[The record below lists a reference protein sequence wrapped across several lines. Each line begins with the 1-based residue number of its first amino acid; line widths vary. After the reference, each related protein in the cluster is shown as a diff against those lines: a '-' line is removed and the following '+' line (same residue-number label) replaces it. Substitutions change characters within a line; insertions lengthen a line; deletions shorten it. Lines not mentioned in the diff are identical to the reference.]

1 MINKEDI
8 EKLVLERKKSNL
20 KTHFNDMF
28 FINTIKYSGEVRK
41 SEILL
46 WHSSHWLRGGY
57 PIFHLQFDSENKL
70 VGIKSELN
78 PFGKLFDKIAL
89 VVIGIFALFPILG
102 NGFTKGWLGSIF
114 ILFVAFILFLILSK
128 ASKSEKKIMIEE
140 LKEKIENI
148 EREKFPK
155 KFIGKPEKEIP
166 KENEWTLKKI
176 LIRIFFYPIS
186 VLIIYFCITEILPN
200 GKATHA
206 LFGIGV
212 CGLYLV
218 ADVLNILKK

>member
-1 MINKEDI
+1 MIKKEDI
-8 EKLVLERKKSNL
+8 EKLVLEQKKSNL

-28 FINTIKYSGEVRK
+28 FISTIRYSGEIRK
-41 SEILL
+41 KEILL
-46 WHSSHWLRGGY
+46 WCSSHWLRGGY
-57 PIFHLQFDSENKL
+57 PIFHLQFDSENNL

-78 PFGKLFDKIAL
+78 PFGKLFDKVAIIL
-89 VVIGIFALFPILG
+89 IGLFALLPIFG
-102 NGFTKGWLGSIF
+102 NGFSKGWLGSIF
-114 ILFVAFILFLILSK
+114 IILVAFVLFLIMRK
-128 ASKSEKKIMIEE
+128 ATKSEKKIMTEE
-140 LKEKIENI
+140 LKESIENI
-148 EREKFPK
+148 EREKFPE
-155 KFIGKPEKEIP
+155 KFVGKPKKDVP

-176 LIRIFFYPIS
+176 LTRVFFYPIS

-218 ADVLNILKK
+218 ADILNILKK

>member
-1 MINKEDI
+1 MIKKEDI
-8 EKLVLERKKSNL
+8 EELVLEQKKSNL

-46 WHSSHWLRGGY
+46 WCSSHWLRGGY
-57 PIFHLQFDSENKL
+57 PIFYLQFDRENNL
-70 VGIKSELN
+70 TGIKSELN
-78 PFGKLFDKIAL
+78 PFGKLVDKLAI
-89 VVIGIFALFPILG
+89 VIIGIFALLPILR
-102 NGFTKGWLGSIF
+102 NRFSKGWLGTIF
-114 ILFVAFILFLILSK
+114 ILFVAFVLFLIMRK
-128 ASKSEKKIMIEE
+128 ASRSEKKIMTEE
-140 LKEKIENI
+140 LKESIENI
-148 EREKFPK
+148 ERAKFPEKFVGKPK
-155 KFIGKPEKEIP
+155 KDAA

-176 LIRIFFYPIS
+176 LTRVFFYPIS

-218 ADVLNILKK
+218 ANILNILKK